1 MLFCNSG
8 RIKKGKDIII
18 YVVWKML
25 CLGEYIFIY
34 IYIYGIHA
42 SVRTKQQQQ
51 QIYCFKRIVCMLF
64 LFWIGCLT
72 CNAQYC
78 FCFLI

>member
-34 IYIYGIHA
+34 IHLWH
-42 SVRTKQQQQ
+42 T
-51 QIYCFKRIVCMLF
+51 CF
-64 LFWIGCLT
+64 GSD
-72 CNAQYC
+72 
-78 FCFLI
+78 